1 MTGKGN
7 ILVGTVGQGVMMSAD
22 DGESWTRA
30 GVRQGMHSDC
40 IVRMLRADARRPEV
54 VYAGTDFGLYR
65 SDDGGATLAPARE
78 PDEGF
83 GRLEHGHRPGRSVRD
98 VRRHR
103 HASTPGIFRSTD
115 GGKSWGKLRVDI
127 ADECPN
133 VGVPRP
139 TGIAV
144 DPTNDRN
151 VWVGLEVDGVRYS
164 TDGGETWS
172 KLNGQIRNQDVH
184 NVLVIEGPPKTVFTV
199 VNDDIWRSTD
209 DGKSWQAARAREIFP
224 WHYPRGIAVKPGDP
238 RTVFLT
244 LGDST
249 PGRIGTVV
257 RSRDAGVTWET
268 PEVPG
273 AAELGGLDGDDLGG
287 GAGHDVRGEPLR
299 LSLSQ
304 RRRRR
309 LLAQAL
315 AGVRRGFFDPV
326 GSTILSKERERMK
339 AIRVSAYGGPSVLKI
354 EEIPAPQPGATQ
366 VLVRNHAVGVNPV
379 DTYLRSNTD
388 NRGPKLPYT
397 PGSDSAGVIEAVG
410 DSVTRVKKGDRVY
423 VGGSISGA
431 YAEMTLCEQTQVHE
445 LPGNVN
451 YAQGSA
457 MNVPYA
463 TAFHALFHRAHG
475 EAGEIGPGARGQRR
489 RRHRLRSSSRGRA
502 A

>member
-40 IVRMLRADARRPEV
+40 IVRMLRADARSPEI

-65 SDDGGATLAPARE
+65 SDDGGATW
-78 PDEGF
+78 
-83 GRLEHGHRPGRSVRD
+83 RLLENPMKGSVVWSMGID
-98 VRRHR
+98 PVDPSVMF
-103 HASTPGIFRSTD
+103 AGTGTPSTPGIFRSTD
-115 GGKSWGKLRVDI
+115 GGRSWGKLRVDI

-268 PEVPG
+268 LKFPVPPNSAVWTVTISEAAPETMF
-273 AAELGGLDGDDLGG
+273 AASRYGYLYRSDDG
-287 GAGHDVRGEPLR
+287 
-299 LSLSQ
+299 
-304 RRRRR
+304 
-309 LLAQAL
+309 
-315 AGVRRGFFDPV
+315 
-326 GSTILSKERERMK
+326 
-339 AIRVSAYGGPSVLKI
+339 
-354 EEIPAPQPGATQ
+354 
-366 VLVRNHAVGVNPV
+366 
-379 DTYLRSNTD
+379 
-388 NRGPKLPYT
+388 
-397 PGSDSAGVIEAVG
+397 G
-410 DSVTRVKKGDRVY
+410 DSWRKLWREFGEVS
-423 VGGSISGA
+423 SI
-431 YAEMTLCEQTQVHE
+431 QW
-445 LPGNVN
+445 
-451 YAQGSA
+451 
-457 MNVPYA
+457 VP
-463 TAFHALFHRAHG
+463 
-475 EAGEIGPGARGQRR
+475 
-489 RRHRLRSSSRGRA
+489 RSSARSESA
-502 A
+502 